1 LPASRTFWTAGSSNQ
16 MRIAIIA
23 ITTKSS
29 MRVKAFEMRF
39 CVAMKY
45 RLFIFYL
52 MLCLSLNAVKNH
64 SGAIKFIV
72 KGLFT

>member
-1 LPASRTFWTAGSSNQ
+1 
-16 MRIAIIA
+16 MIA

-29 MRVKAFEMRF
+29 MRVKALEMRF

-52 MLCLSLNAVKNH
+52 MLCLPFSAIKNH
-64 SGAIKFIV
+64 SGAIKFLV
-72 KGLFT
+72 KGLFTRRLIPLDTEEHLDN

>member
-1 LPASRTFWTAGSSNQ
+1 MAGSSKP

-29 MRVKAFEMRF
+29 IRVNALEMRF

-52 MLCLSLNAVKNH
+52 MLCLPFSAIKNH
-64 SGAIKFIV
+64 SGAKKFIINV
-72 KGLFT
+72 YLLED